1 MKIINTITVIFIIIK
16 LLDLKITAMEINNK
30 HDLVIRNGKII
41 DGSGSKPFF
50 GDIAID
56 NGIITS
62 VGKINSSGNKEL
74 DAQGNLVTPG
84 WVDIHT
90 HYDGQVSWD
99 PYLTPSSWHGVT
111 TAVMGNCGVGF
122 APVRP
127 GDESFLIQLME
138 GVEDIP
144 GSALHEGIDW
154 DWETFPEFL
163 DAIDKKEFVMDVGFM
178 MGHGPLRSYV
188 MGYERCQ
195 NQVDATDE
203 EINKMSELVTEA
215 IEAGALGFSTSR
227 TVLHRDIYGKY
238 VPGTEASTEE
248 MRALAFAIDKAGE
261 GTLEITSD
269 WLDEEMEM
277 SWMQEYVK
285 KTDCGLTFL
294 QTKGDAVKTIL
305 FSEEQFLKG
314 KNIRPQFPGRNVGLM
329 FGWGTSVNPFIQ
341 FPAYKEIAELP
352 MDQKLKILKDPLFKQ
367 KLLSQ
372 EPDFESEIRAI
383 LSNNPSNKTREQIA
397 QDVALP
403 TTITTNY
410 KTQFILGTP
419 PNYEP
424 KKEDSI
430 AAIASKMKIS
440 ELEVIYDEML
450 KNQGTN
456 LIYAAFTPYEKYKL
470 DFVEQ
475 AYRLKSSVA
484 GGSDGG
490 AHCGLICDASMPTT
504 NISHWGRDREAGKKF
519 PLEMLIKKQ
528 TKDTAETF
536 GLFDR
541 GEIKSG
547 MLADINIID
556 FDKLNVSHPTMIHD
570 LPLGGRRLVQDSAGY
585 IATIKNG
592 LIVSENG
599 KNNGV
604 LPGKLIRGKQVCE
617 VKSGISKVSFF
628 DKTIRLLAVKIL
640 RFFWGLS
647 GKSLKTTIVSET

>member
-1 MKIINTITVIFIIIK
+1 
-16 LLDLKITAMEINNK
+16 MEINK
-30 HDLVIRNGKII
+30 STHDLIIRNGKII
-41 DGSGSKPFF
+41 DGSGKKPFF

-56 NGIITS
+56 GGKITS
-62 VGKINSSGNKEL
+62 VGKIENSGKEEF
-74 DAQGNLVTPG
+74 DAKGNLVTPG

-127 GDESFLIQLME
+127 GDENFLIQLME

-195 NQVDATDE
+195 NQVDASDE
-203 EINKMSELVTEA
+203 EISKMSELVTEA

-238 VPGTEASTEE
+238 VPGTEASSEE
-248 MRALAFAIDKAGE
+248 MRALAFGVDKAGE

-285 KTDCGLTFL
+285 KSDCGLTFL

-305 FSEEQFLKG
+305 FSEEHFLKG

-329 FGWGTSVNPFIQ
+329 FGWETSVNPFMQ
-341 FPAYKEIAELP
+341 FPAYKEIADLP
-352 MDQKLKILKDPLFKQ
+352 MDQKLEILKDQTFKQ

-372 EPDFESEIRAI
+372 EPDFESEIRAR
-383 LSNNPSNKTREQIA
+383 LADNPSNKTREEIV

-403 TTITTNY
+403 TTITSNY

-424 KKEDSI
+424 KEEDSI
-430 AAIASKMKIS
+430 AAIAARKNIS
-440 ELEVIYDEML
+440 ELEVMYDEML
-450 KNQGTN
+450 QNQGSN

-504 NISHWGRDREAGKKF
+504 NISHWGRDREAGRKF

-570 LPLGGRRLVQDSAGY
+570 LPLGGRRLVQDATGY

-592 LIVSENG
+592 QVVSENG
-599 KNNGV
+599 KANGV

-617 VKSGISKVSFF
+617 VKSGISEVSFF
-628 DKTIRLLAVKIL
+628 DKTIRLLAVKTL

-647 GKSLKTTIVSET
+647 GKSMKTTIVSET

>member
-1 MKIINTITVIFIIIK
+1 
-16 LLDLKITAMEINNK
+16 MEINNK

-62 VGKINSSGNKEL
+62 VGKINTSGNKEL

-329 FGWGTSVNPFIQ
+329 FGWETSVNPFIQ
-341 FPAYKEIAELP
+341 FPAYKEIADLP
-352 MDQKLKILKDPLFKQ
+352 MDQKFKILKDPLFKQ

-372 EPDFESEIRAI
+372 EPDFESEIKAK
-383 LSNNPSNKTREQIA
+383 LENNPTNKTREEIA

-440 ELEVIYDEML
+440 ELEVMYDEML

-504 NISHWGRDREAGKKF
+504 NISHWGRDREAGRKL

-570 LPLGGRRLVQDSAGY
+570 LPLGGRRLVQDSEGY

-599 KNNGV
+599 KSNGV

-640 RFFWGLS
+640 RFFWSLS